1 MTATFGRHSNVEVP
15 VSCRPLPAWG
25 RRLTPQILP
34 ILPGYPPVTWSHGW
48 ACPGALVAC
57 WGHVSCCAIAAS
69 PSACLAFLP
78 KVQFQTINILVLEK
92 ADLKTTVYHTKRA
105 ATPFEGESKD
115 LTSHL
120 QYSLQRIGELERAP
134 SAVSMQQQEEDRNSE
149 NKSALQLEQQ
159 VKELQEKKLSEVKEM
174 VTIQRKGWEARQ
186 PALGKGRC
194 EAKGSSSLGA
204 GMPAPFRASPG
215 DCFFFLPSDL

>member
-1 MTATFGRHSNVEVP
+1 M
-15 VSCRPLPAWG
+15 
-25 RRLTPQILP
+25 
-34 ILPGYPPVTWSHGW
+34 
-48 ACPGALVAC
+48 
-57 WGHVSCCAIAAS
+57 
-69 PSACLAFLP
+69 
-78 KVQFQTINILVLEK
+78 LEK

-120 QYSLQRIGELERAP
+120 QYSLQRIGELEQAP

-174 VTIQRKGWEARQ
+174 EMKEDIWTLRRRRCLSPCQASWRTWRAGRPWIQAVDEWLVNRGLTPPKGLLSLQ
-186 PALGKGRC
+186 C
-194 EAKGSSSLGA
+194 EKKRS
-204 GMPAPFRASPG
+204 
-215 DCFFFLPSDL
+215 